1 MILRYLTALFTI
13 PFISGL
19 YENYNGDVDGN
30 ACTATSSTTPLFMM
44 IPYPSSSS
52 IPINITRTG
61 DSNDVIG
68 TIVGGTAV
76 GAIGIGSAYMLFKYL
91 RPKRK
96 QQNQIQEQ
104 QEQQES
110 TTIKIGLPDNVAHI
124 CVSSAELEEIKQI
137 LMIHR
142 KPFRVL
148 NIT

>member
-1 MILRYLTALFTI
+1 MMTAW
-13 PFISGL
+13 PSQG
-19 YENYNGDVDGN
+19 
-30 ACTATSSTTPLFMM
+30 TATSSTTPLFMM
-44 IPYPSSSS
+44 IPYPSSSPN
-52 IPINITRTG
+52 PINVTRTG
-61 DSNDVIG
+61 DSNDIIG

-76 GAIGIGSAYMLFKYL
+76 GAIGIGSAYMLLKYL

-104 QEQQES
+104 QEQEQQEQQES
-110 TTIKIGLPDNVAHI
+110 TTVKIGLPDNVAHI

-137 LMIHR
+137 LMTHR

>member
-1 MILRYLTALFTI
+1 MMTAW
-13 PFISGL
+13 PSQG
-19 YENYNGDVDGN
+19 
-30 ACTATSSTTPLFMM
+30 TATSSTTPLFMM
-44 IPYPSSSS
+44 IPYPSSSPN
-52 IPINITRTG
+52 PINVTRTG
-61 DSNDVIG
+61 DSNDIIG

-76 GAIGIGSAYMLFKYL
+76 GAIGIGSAYMLLKYL

-110 TTIKIGLPDNVAHI
+110 TTVKIGDGLPDNVAHI

-137 LMIHR
+137 LMTHR